1 MQSDVRLKQSALLLD
16 LLALCVAIGFVIGGL
31 MVRDRLPIIPLADGD
46 TWGYL
51 YPELSWLSGLG
62 FQQTYGR
69 DWLYPALLAGIL
81 DVSGD
86 FCASTHVQRFLG
98 PPGLLVF
105 WLTCRLWFRLPPV
118 QKPLLRDCAGKQ
130 QAGVREGWPTCRS
143 KALG

>member
-69 DWLYPALLAGIL
+69 DWPYPALLAGIL

-86 FCASTHVQRFLG
+86 FCAITHVQRFLG
-98 PPGLLVF
+98 LAGLLVF
-105 WLTCRLWFRLPPV
+105 WLTCRLWFRLLPV
-118 QKPLLRDCAGKQ
+118 QKPLLRDCAWKQ

>member
-31 MVRDRLPIIPLADGD
+31 IVRDRLPIIPLADGD

-69 DWLYPALLAGIL
+69 GWLYPALQARIL
-81 DVSGD
+81 GVSGD
-86 FCASTHVQRFLG
+86 FCAITYVQRFLG
-98 PPGLLVF
+98 LAGASAGAVRKNCCLNEPVFGTAPGNNKLV
-105 WLTCRLWFRLPPV
+105 
-118 QKPLLRDCAGKQ
+118 
-130 QAGVREGWPTCRS
+130 
-143 KALG
+143 